1 MQECKVIALVN
12 QKGGVGKTTTTF
24 NLGVALAKQ
33 GKKVLLIDGDPQSNL
48 TTYMGYE
55 NPDDLQVT
63 LSTIMFNEVNND
75 NYNVKN
81 SILHHKEKVD
91 LIPSDLELSSLE
103 FSLVNAMCREVIM
116 KKALSCLK
124 KDYDYILVDCQP
136 SLGILTINSL
146 AFANKVIIPTQAHY
160 FSAKGMTELI
170 KTIKRVNKKINSNLS
185 IEGVLFTMIDNRT
198 NLAKELKSELIENY
212 GSKINFF
219 STQIPLA
226 IKTAES
232 TRYAQSVFEYDKNS
246 KVALAYDSLAKEIL
260 KDERRKTKD
269 TTFTR

>member
-1 MQECKVIALVN
+1 
-12 QKGGVGKTTTTF
+12 
-24 NLGVALAKQ
+24 
-33 GKKVLLIDGDPQSNL
+33 
-48 TTYMGYE
+48 
-55 NPDDLQVT
+55 
-63 LSTIMFNEVNND
+63 
-75 NYNVKN
+75 
-81 SILHHKEKVD
+81 
-91 LIPSDLELSSLE
+91 
-103 FSLVNAMCREVIM
+103 
-116 KKALSCLK
+116 
-124 KDYDYILVDCQP
+124 
-136 SLGILTINSL
+136 
-146 AFANKVIIPTQAHY
+146 
-160 FSAKGMTELI
+160 
-170 KTIKRVNKKINSNLS
+170 
-185 IEGVLFTMIDNRT
+185 MIDNRT